1 MKNLDKL
8 IQRTKEILQTGIER
22 LFPGDDDGFMEAL
35 GVKQEDYV
43 VELPDGA
50 QGYDFLKALEDTAPL
65 DWEE

>member
-8 IQRTKEILQTGIER
+8 IRKAKEILQTGIEL
-22 LFPGDDDGFMEAL
+22 LFPGDEDGFMEAL
-35 GVKQEDYV
+35 GVRREDYA

-50 QGYDFLKALEDTAPL
+50 LGYDFLKALEDTAPL

>member
-35 GVKQEDYV
+35 GVKQEDYA

-50 QGYDFLKALEDTAPL
+50 RGYDFLKALEDTAPL